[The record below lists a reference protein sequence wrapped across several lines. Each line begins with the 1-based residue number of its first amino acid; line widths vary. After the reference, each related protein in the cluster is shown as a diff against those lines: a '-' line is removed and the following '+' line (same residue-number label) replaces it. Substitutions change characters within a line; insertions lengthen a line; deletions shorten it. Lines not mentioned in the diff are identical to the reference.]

1 MGENGIFE
9 VFFEVAIAQIQKIQ
23 NVRIF
28 ENQIRR
34 NLLNLAEFE
43 GQKSLRGQERT
54 DLSCVMNQ
62 CDGARGKRFQ

>member
-1 MGENGIFE
+1 
-9 VFFEVAIAQIQKIQ
+9 
-23 NVRIF
+23 
-28 ENQIRR
+28 
-34 NLLNLAEFE
+34 LAEFE